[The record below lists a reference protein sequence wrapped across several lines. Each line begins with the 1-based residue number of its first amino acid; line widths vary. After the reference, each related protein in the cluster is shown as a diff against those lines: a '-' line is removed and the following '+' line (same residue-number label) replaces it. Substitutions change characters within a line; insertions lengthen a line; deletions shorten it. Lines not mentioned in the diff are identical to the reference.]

1 MNIEV
6 SDIALP
12 AETMLKERYQIKEVY
27 YLGQFG
33 IVYFGLDTKTKQDVV
48 VKEFM
53 PYNLANRDMDGRT
66 VVCKSRGLSR
76 QYRQAKEAF
85 LRECGVVKKL
95 SNVKKPYEKCT
106 LPYLDSFSENG
117 TCYLLTERIVGR
129 SLQDYIENGE
139 DFSVRDTMKMLV
151 AIVRQIHKKG
161 IVHCDIKPS
170 NIILR
175 EDGRIVLIDFGSAC
189 NEKCKDNSMVFVSRG
204 FSAPELYHGGKIDRR
219 TDIYSIGAVLYYMLT
234 DYQLPEPDDYDEQ
247 EELPRISEFVDIPP
261 HLEKIILKTLNRNK
275 KNRPRSLLL
284 LQIILKL

>member
-12 AETMLKERYQIKEVY
+12 LETMLNQRYQIKEVY

-33 IVYFGLDTKTKQDVV
+33 IVYFGMDAKTKQDVV
-48 VKEFM
+48 IKEFM

-66 VVCKSRGLSR
+66 VICRSKGCSK
-76 QYRQAKEAF
+76 QYKQAKEAF
-85 LRECGVVKKL
+85 LRECGFVKKL
-95 SNVKKPYEKCT
+95 RNVKKPYEKCIV
-106 LPYLDSFSENG
+106 PYLDSFSENG
-117 TCYLLTERIVGR
+117 TYYLITERVIGT
-129 SLQDYIENGE
+129 SLQDFIENGE

-189 NEKCKDNSMVFVSRG
+189 DEKCKDNSMVFVSRG
-204 FSAPELYHGGKIDRR
+204 FSAPELYHGGRIDRR

-247 EELPRISEFVDIPP
+247 EEIPRISEFVEIPA

-275 KNRPRSLLL
+275 KNRPSSLLL